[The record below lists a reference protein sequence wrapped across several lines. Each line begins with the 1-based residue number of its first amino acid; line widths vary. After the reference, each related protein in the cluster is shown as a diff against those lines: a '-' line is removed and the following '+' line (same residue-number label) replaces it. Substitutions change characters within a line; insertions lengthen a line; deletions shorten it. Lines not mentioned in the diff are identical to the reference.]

1 MPINESEDPIISLF
15 SNKKG
20 VSIKSARVSGSTY
33 KSSVGSNSIPDVV
46 GMSRVE
52 AINTLIQNGI
62 DYLIYYTSS
71 NATSLNN
78 DTVQSQS
85 NDSIVYLY
93 VYQYAAPVMA
103 YVDFGSGEL
112 PEYVQEPYEP
122 YNPYPNSGIVIGT
135 GPSQVSGLVGSTIT
149 LPNQGDFQM
158 IERKSS
164 FVNSGGT
171 FTRQIPDQIVYPD
184 FVGWT
189 DGQLIYSAGTSY
201 TIPQPVSGQN
211 IELWAVWQTLAYSPT
226 FTSFSPLSG
235 PIGTTVDIVGKKL
248 ASIERVYF
256 RNNQEADFT
265 VINDNLIQAIVPVGA
280 ITGRITMYTYGGSLA
295 TRPTNFTVS

>member
-122 YNPYPNSGIVIGT
+122 YNPYPA
-135 GPSQVSGLVGSTIT
+135 L
-149 LPNQGDFQM
+149 
-158 IERKSS
+158 
-164 FVNSGGT
+164 
-171 FTRQIPDQIVYPD
+171 
-184 FVGWT
+184 
-189 DGQLIYSAGTSY
+189 LI
-201 TIPQPVSGQN
+201 
-211 IELWAVWQTLAYSPT
+211 
-226 FTSFSPLSG
+226 
-235 PIGTTVDIVGKKL
+235 
-248 ASIERVYF
+248 R
-256 RNNQEADFT
+256 
-265 VINDNLIQAIVPVGA
+265 
-280 ITGRITMYTYGGSLA
+280 
-295 TRPTNFTVS
+295 